1 MQPLWTSPIFF
12 LQMTLLLCMM
22 QIEFRSLIRGTFSY
36 VLRRYFGFE
45 GQSLEITISCVG
57 HVLHQEELA
66 DIMNCSISSLP
77 LKYLGLPLGASFKST
92 AIWDGV
98 IEKMERKFAS
108 WKKIYLSRG
117 GCLTLIK
124 SIVIPHILRY

>member
-1 MQPLWTSPIFF
+1 
-12 LQMTLLLCMM
+12 
-22 QIEFRSLIRGTFSY
+22 
-36 VLRRYFGFE
+36 
-45 GQSLEITISCVG
+45 VG

-92 AIWDGV
+92 TIWDGV

-117 GCLTLIK
+117 GRLTLIK
-124 SIVIPHILRY
+124 SMLSTLLTYFLSLFNLPAGIARRLKRIQRGFL